1 MELKQL
7 PNDGYIRGSLPK
19 NLFDSLLGEALECN
33 NNQEIETGLKRP
45 EGNETC
51 SHFTVSNKNTGYLK
65 DFIFPYIGK
74 YMDNFSYI
82 NAIECLS
89 SNSPFVF
96 GKPWFNLQKP
106 NDYLPIHTHNGV
118 LSYSIWLKLP
128 KISEFIFYYNGVVR
142 EFDHTMVL
150 TPSDV
155 GDFLFFPSRLR
166 HAVHPFLSNN
176 PNEIRISLS
185 GNIYLQ
191 GVDDYIKGNNSYV
204 RNTIEW
210 NRLELL

>member
-1 MELKQL
+1 
-7 PNDGYIRGSLPK
+7 
-19 NLFDSLLGEALECN
+19 
-33 NNQEIETGLKRP
+33 
-45 EGNETC
+45 
-51 SHFTVSNKNTGYLK
+51 
-65 DFIFPYIGK
+65 
-74 YMDNFSYI
+74 
-82 NAIECLS
+82 
-89 SNSPFVF
+89 
-96 GKPWFNLQKP
+96 
-106 NDYLPIHTHNGV
+106 
-118 LSYSIWLKLP
+118 
-128 KISEFIFYYNGVVR
+128 
-142 EFDHTMVL
+142 MVL

>member
-1 MELKQL
+1 MELIQL
-7 PNDGYIRGSLPK
+7 PNDGYIRSSLSK
-19 NLFDSLLGEALECN
+19 ELFDTLLTEGLGCY
-33 NNQEIETGLKRP
+33 NNQIRITALKRP
-45 EGNETC
+45 DGTETC
-51 SHFTVSNKNTGYLK
+51 PHYTVSDKNYDRLK
-65 DFIFPYIGK
+65 DFIFPYIDR
-74 YMDNFSYI
+74 YMKNFTYVQSI
-82 NAIECLS
+82 KCLS
-89 SNSPFVF
+89 SNSPFIF
-96 GKPWFNLQKP
+96 DKPWYNIQKP